1 MSLMNNPLESLGV
14 LQHESVGTPPFTE
27 AAYCRK
33 LALNGQKHHL
43 SVIVFSPATLRPRS
57 KTIKGY
63 TLEGSQWV
71 YREHK
76 LPRLVYDR
84 LSYTNADQ
92 YIACRAA
99 CNEMKH
105 LGVIWL
111 GNGLRGKWDLYQ
123 SLSQDR
129 ALSHILPT
137 TSLYESPK
145 QLLHLIQRHQGSLFM
160 KPHGGS
166 QGRSVLSVHR
176 IASSAHADSSSLADA
191 TIRLHG
197 RDAQNRP
204 IQREFTNTKDALKW
218 IHQFIAHRK
227 YIIQPYLTL
236 YSHNKQPFDIRVLVQ
251 KDERG
256 RWNETGMAARV
267 GDKESVTSNLHGGGH
282 ACRTEAFLTEQFGAP
297 EADHL
302 LSQIKYYSQY
312 IPTAIEPRHGR
323 LVELGLDYGIDRD
336 KRLWLLE
343 ANSKP
348 GRSVFTHTGDREAS
362 TLAVE
367 LPILYAR
374 YVWVRHLR
382 RVCP

>member
-1 MSLMNNPLESLGV
+1 MSLMKSQLETLGV
-14 LQHESVGTPPFTE
+14 LQHESQGTPPFTE
-27 AAYCRK
+27 AAYCRR
-33 LALNGQKHHL
+33 LAMTARKHHL
-43 SVIVFSPATLRPRS
+43 SVIIFSPTTLRSRS
-57 KTIKGY
+57 KTIQGY

-71 YREHK
+71 YREHI
-76 LPRLVYDR
+76 LPSLVYDR
-84 LSYTNADQ
+84 LTYSNTEQ
-92 YIACRAA
+92 YLACRAA
-99 CNEMKH
+99 CKEMKQ
-105 LGVIWL
+105 LGVTWL
-111 GNGLRGKWDLYQ
+111 GVGLRGKWDLYQ
-123 SLSQDR
+123 SLSQDEII
-129 ALSHILPT
+129 APILPAT
-137 TSLYESPK
+137 ALYEGPK
-145 QLLHLIQRHQGSLFM
+145 QLLQLIHMHQGSLFM

-176 IASSAHADSSSLADA
+176 IPSSAHADSFSSAEA
-191 TIRLHG
+191 RIKLHG
-197 RDAQNRP
+197 RDAQNRLF
-204 IQREFTNTKDALKW
+204 QREYTSTKAALKW

-227 YIIQPYLTL
+227 YVIQPYLTL

-297 EADHL
+297 EAEHL

-312 IPTAIEPRHGR
+312 IPTAIEQRHGR

-348 GRSVFTHTGDREAS
+348 GRSVFTQTGDREAS